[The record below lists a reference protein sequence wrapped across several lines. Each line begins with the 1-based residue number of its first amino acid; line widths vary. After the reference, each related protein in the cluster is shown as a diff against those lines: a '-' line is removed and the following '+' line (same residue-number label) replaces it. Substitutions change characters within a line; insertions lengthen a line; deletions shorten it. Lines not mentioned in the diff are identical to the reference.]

1 MGIIF
6 LLFVCS
12 MFLFMFKDPMVI
24 KYYDVDINYRE
35 DYNILEKIGVKTNK
49 VIDTTK
55 LHSGEIVET
64 HDGFKYVIKY
74 NVKDMTPPVMMWVGN
89 VVIKKGD
96 KFNYKNRL
104 LCVDNYDKSVSYTVS
119 GEYDL
124 NKLGKYNLKYV
135 AVDSS
140 GNKTEKK
147 FTLTVVEEYS
157 SSSSSSSSNDYF
169 SFDELKKNYKK
180 DNTLVGID
188 VSSWQGDINWKK
200 VKDAG
205 CDFAIIRVGFGH
217 KNNELVYDTYFKDN
231 LIEAQENGIKVGL
244 YFYSY
249 AKTVKEAEEQATW
262 IIDSLDGRNIELPIA
277 FDFEDWSNFKK
288 YKMSLYDIN
297 DVANAFMNKIEN
309 SGYNAMLYGRA
320 SYLNNIWFDSKY
332 PTWLAH
338 YTRKTDFSKNYYI
351 WQLSNNGRIDGIYGA
366 VDLNVLYKK

>member
-12 MFLFMFKDPMVI
+12 MFLFMFKDPIVI

-49 VIDTTK
+49 KIDTTI

-64 HDGFKYVIKY
+64 YDGFKHIIKY

-104 LCVDNYDKSVSYTVS
+104 LCVDNYDKSVNYIVS

-124 NKLGKYNLKYV
+124 NKLGKYNLKYI
-135 AVDSS
+135 ATDSS

-169 SFDELKKNYKK
+169 SFDELKKNYKN

-200 VKDAG
+200 VKEAG

-217 KNNELVYDTYFKDN
+217 KNTELVYDTYFKDN
-231 LIEAQENGIKVGL
+231 LIEAQENGIEVGL

-249 AKTVKEAEEQATW
+249 AKTIKEAEEQATW

-277 FDFEDWSNFKK
+277 FDFEDWSNFKN
-288 YKMSLYDIN
+288 YNMSLYDIN

-309 SGYNAMLYGRA
+309 SGYNAMLYGSA
-320 SYLNNIWFDSKY
+320 SYLNNIWFESKY

-338 YTRKTDFSKNYYI
+338 YTRKTDFSKDYYI

>member
-35 DYNILEKIGVKTNK
+35 DYNILEKIGIKTNK
-49 VIDTTK
+49 EIDTTK

-64 HDGFKYVIKY
+64 YDGFKHIIKY

-104 LCVDNYDKSVSYTVS
+104 LCVDNYDKSVTYTVS

-309 SGYNAMLYGRA
+309 SGYNAMLYGSA
-320 SYLNNIWFDSKY
+320 SYLNNIWFESKY
-332 PTWLAH
+332 HTWLAH
-338 YTRKTDFSKNYYI
+338 YTRKTDFSKDYYI

>member
-24 KYYDVDINYRE
+24 KYYNVDINYRE

-49 VIDTTK
+49 KIDTTI

-64 HDGFKYVIKY
+64 YDGFKHIIKY

-104 LCVDNYDKSVSYTVS
+104 LCVDNYDKSVNYIVS

-249 AKTVKEAEEQATW
+249 AKTIKEAEEQATW

-277 FDFEDWSNFKK
+277 FDFEDWGNFKN
-288 YKMSLYDIN
+288 YNMSLYDIN

-309 SGYNAMLYGRA
+309 SGYNTMLYGSA
-320 SYLNNIWFDSKY
+320 SYLNYIWFESKY

-338 YTRKTDFSKNYYI
+338 YTRKTDFSKDYYI

>member
-309 SGYNAMLYGRA
+309 SGYNAMLYGSA